1 MAFAAPFG
9 YTGRILHVDLS
20 TGALSIETPDAEFYR
35 TWLGGSALG
44 LAYILRNVPAGAD
57 PFGPENMLTF
67 AVGPL
72 AGAPISGQSRVAI
85 NGKSPVGGTIG
96 DSQMGGVFPAE
107 LKFAGFDAITVRGVA
122 PAPVYLWVH
131 DGEAELRDA
140 AHLWGR
146 VTGEVDDLLREELR
160 DERVE
165 IAQCGPAGE
174 RLIRYSAIIT
184 MSNRAAGRTGL
195 GAVMGAKRLKAI
207 AVRGSSPTRI
217 ADAAPLKE
225 LQRAGT
231 AGLRTNARMFGLQ
244 RYGTGQTVMF
254 QQAGGTLPSSNWDS
268 GSSPAAEAI
277 DGTTLSDTLLLR
289 NDTCYACAVRCKRV
303 VEHRER
309 GVNPRYG
316 GPEYETLATFGA
328 LCGVSDLPAIALAN
342 QVCNQHGLDTIA
354 AGSAI
359 AFAIDCFQQ
368 GRIDTNMT
376 GGRELRF
383 GDTEGMLWVLDQIV
397 QRRGIGDV
405 LAEGTDVAAT
415 AWDAHDLNVTVKGSN
430 LPAHMPQAKRS
441 LALIYAVNPFG
452 ADHQSH
458 EHDPAAT
465 PDNSAEDRRRLALLG
480 VDEQLDSSDLSDA
493 KVRFAWETQKF
504 YSLLDSASVCQFV
517 YGPGNQ
523 LYGPDHLRDA
533 LNAATGWDLTIEE
546 LQTIGER
553 RINLMRAF
561 NAREGIGREEDTL
574 PKKLFKPLK
583 GGPTAGFAL
592 THAEVERAKER
603 YYELAGWDSV
613 TGTPTLATLERL
625 GIDVDTNP

>member
-1 MAFAAPFG
+1 MTATTRYGHA
-9 YTGRILHVDLS
+9 GRILHVDLS
-20 TGALSIETPDAEFYR
+20 TATLTVEEPNADFYR

-57 PFGPENMLTF
+57 PFGPENLLTF

-85 NGKSPVGGTIG
+85 NAKSPVSGTIG
-96 DSQMGGVFPAE
+96 DSQMGGMFPAE
-107 LKFAGFDAITVRGVA
+107 LKFAGFDAITVRGVS
-122 PAPVYLWVH
+122 PTPVYLWIH
-131 DGEAELRDA
+131 EGEAELRDA

-146 VTGEVDDLLREELR
+146 DTGTVDDLIRAEL
-160 DERVE
+160 DDARVE
-165 IAQCGPAGE
+165 VAQCGPAGE
-174 RLIRYSAIIT
+174 RLVRFAAIIT
-184 MSNRAAGRTGL
+184 MRNRAAGRTGL

-207 AVRGSSPTRI
+207 AVRGTRPTRV
-217 ADAAPLKE
+217 ADPAPLKA

-231 AGLRTNARMFGLQ
+231 AGLRTNARMLGLQ
-244 RYGTGQTVMF
+244 RYGTGQTVLF
-254 QQAGGTLPSSNWDS
+254 QQAGGTLPTTNWSS
-268 GSSPAAEAI
+268 GTFAGAAAI

-289 NDTCYACAVRCKRV
+289 NDTCYGCAVRCKRV

-309 GVNPRYG
+309 GVDPRYG
-316 GPEYETLATFGA
+316 GPEYETLAMFGA
-328 LCGVSDLPAIALAN
+328 LCGASDLPAIALAN
-342 QVCNQHGLDTIA
+342 QVCNQHGVDTIA

-359 AFAIDCFQQ
+359 AFAIECFTQ
-368 GRIDTNMT
+368 GRIDTATT
-376 GGRELRF
+376 GGRALRF
-383 GDTEGMLWVLDQIV
+383 GDADAVLWLLDRIV
-397 QRRGIGDV
+397 TREGIGDL
-405 LAEGTDVAAT
+405 LAEGTDAAAA
-415 AWDAHDLNVTVKGSN
+415 AWGAHDLNVTVKGSN

-441 LALIYAVNPFG
+441 LALIYAINPFG
-452 ADHQSH
+452 PDHQSS

-480 VDEQLDSSDLSDA
+480 LGEQLDSTDLSDA

-504 YSLLDSASVCQFV
+504 YALLDSASVCQFV
-517 YGPGNQ
+517 YGPGQQ

-574 PKKLFKPLK
+574 PKKLFKPLD
-583 GGPTAGFAL
+583 GGPTAGLAL
-592 THAEVERAKER
+592 DPAELERAKER
-603 YYELAGWDSV
+603 YYALAGWDPA
-613 TGTPTLATLERL
+613 TGTPTIATLERL
-625 GIDVDTNP
+625 GIPTGPR